1 MRTTRLAA
9 AATMAAF
16 SFAAIAPAAMAQT
29 APPANPA
36 AAPAPATSAP
46 ASPAPGK
53 TPATTPAPAQAA
65 NADPVVAKVGGAEVH
80 LSEVQAALAGV
91 PTQYRQ
97 LPPQMLYPMVLDQ
110 VVDRYAV
117 AALARKQG
125 LQNDPDVKAAMQH
138 AADAALENALVSRA
152 VRPQITA
159 DAIKAKYDAMYANKP
174 GEEEVH
180 ARHILVPT
188 EAKAKQLID
197 QLNKGA
203 DFAALAKA
211 NSTDP
216 GAAQGG
222 DLGWFKKGDMLP
234 EFSAVAFA
242 LKPGQI
248 SQTPVH
254 TRYGWHVI
262 QVEGTRTA
270 PPPTLEQATPDI
282 RQALI
287 QAAVQK
293 VVEQAR
299 AAVPIEKFN
308 PDGSVPKPP
317 QAAPAPAAPT
327 TPATPAPTAPAPT
340 TSVPAA
346 PSK

>member
-1 MRTTRLAA
+1 MIASGAMGQTATPAPSPAETPAPKAA
-9 AATMAAF
+9 AG
-16 SFAAIAPAAMAQT
+16 SIP
-29 APPANPA
+29 
-36 AAPAPATSAP
+36 AAPAPATAAAP
-46 ASPAPGK
+46 AAP
-53 TPATTPAPAQAA
+53 
-65 NADPVVAKVGGAEVH
+65 ADPVVAKVGTTDIH

-91 PTQYRQ
+91 PQQYRQ

-117 AALARKQG
+117 AALARKEG
-125 LQNDPDVKAAMQH
+125 LQNDPEVQAAMQR
-138 AADAALENALVSRA
+138 AADNALENALVSRA
-152 VRPQITA
+152 VRPQVTA
-159 DAIKAKYDAMYANKP
+159 AAIASKYAAMYAKKP

-188 EAKAKQLID
+188 EDAAKKIID

-203 DFAALAKA
+203 DFATLAKA

-222 DLGWFKKGDMLP
+222 DLGWFKKADMLP

-242 LKPGQI
+242 LKPGET

-262 QVEGTRTA
+262 KVEGTRTT
-270 PPPTLEQATPDI
+270 PPPTLEQATPQI
-282 RQALI
+282 RQELI
-287 QAAVQK
+287 QAAVQQ

-299 AAVPIEKFN
+299 AGVNIEKFN
-308 PDGSVPKPP
+308 PDGSVP
-317 QAAPAPAAPT
+317 QAAPAPAPAAPT
-327 TPATPAPTAPAPT
+327 APPP
-340 TSVPAA
+340 
-346 PSK
+346 K

>member
-9 AATMAAF
+9 TVAAF
-16 SFAAIAPAAMAQT
+16 SCAAIASGAWAQT
-29 APPANPA
+29 APAPAPA
-36 AAPAPATSAP
+36 PAETPAPKAAAGSIPAAPAPVASATP
-46 ASPAPGK
+46 
-53 TPATTPAPAQAA
+53 A
-65 NADPVVAKVGGAEVH
+65 NADPVVAKVGGTDVH

-91 PTQYRQ
+91 PQQYRQ

-117 AALARKQG
+117 AALAHKQG
-125 LQNDPDVKAAMQH
+125 LQNDPEVKAAMDH
-138 AADAALENALVSRA
+138 AAENALENALVSRA

-159 DAIKAKYDAMYANKP
+159 EAIKAKYDAKYANKP

-180 ARHILVPT
+180 ARHILVAT
-188 EAKAKQLID
+188 KEKAQALID

-242 LKPGQI
+242 LKPGQV

-262 QVEGTRTA
+262 KVEGTRVA
-270 PPPTLEQATPDI
+270 PPPTLAQATPDI
-282 RQALI
+282 RQGLI
-287 QAAVQK
+287 QGAVQK
-293 VVEQAR
+293 VVEEAR

-308 PDGSVPKPP
+308 PDGSVPKP
-317 QAAPAPAAPT
+317 AVAPTPAPIPPPASGQAPAAP
-327 TPATPAPTAPAPT
+327 AT
-340 TSVPAA
+340 
-346 PSK
+346 K